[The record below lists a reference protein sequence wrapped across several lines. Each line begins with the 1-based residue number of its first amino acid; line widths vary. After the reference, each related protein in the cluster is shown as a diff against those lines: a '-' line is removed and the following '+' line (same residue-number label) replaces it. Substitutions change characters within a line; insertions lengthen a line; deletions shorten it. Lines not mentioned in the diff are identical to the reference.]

1 MDVKRVFV
9 LGAGSSIGH
18 SNGLFPSILN
28 FFGSAKK
35 LKLHRTEGFSQI
47 ANYALKILGKD
58 ISTQGQNIDIEA
70 FLTHIE
76 IEIERNPSPELLSIR
91 NEFLSFIQRLLI
103 GLSEQISNKKGEYNQ
118 LVEKLSK
125 SDTIITYN
133 WDLLL
138 DNFLGREEV
147 LGSIYGKSPKKD
159 ITNPHYNNFVNNFT
173 AIGEGTW
180 GGVSVKKPY
189 DHWDTDNGYFIKAH
203 GSIDWFYCSNEACRA
218 YRKVFP
224 VFDPDHDQHCSECHE
239 QLDCLIIPP
248 VLNKGYRN
256 YPLIRVLWNLAAKE
270 ISFANEI
277 VVWGYSL
284 PPTDFYTSWLLRQ
297 AREAPL
303 ERLTIINPSVISKTK
318 SKITLSITFIRKFFD
333 ILRGKLPKES
343 IKLYESFSDYYSDRD
358 IYKTHPILKP
368 LETYRNL

>member
-1 MDVKRVFV
+1 MNSKRIFV

-28 FFGSAKK
+28 FFASAKK
-35 LKLHRTEGFSQI
+35 LQLHKTDGYSQI
-47 ANYALKILGKD
+47 ADYAQRIIGKN
-58 ISTQGQNIDIEA
+58 ISTSGQNIDIEA

-76 IEIERNPSPELLSIR
+76 IEIERSPSPELLSIR
-91 NEFLSFIQRLLI
+91 QEILSFIRKLLI
-103 GLSEQISNKKGEYNQ
+103 GLSEKISKKKGEYNK
-118 LVEKLSK
+118 LVTNISK
-125 SDTIITYN
+125 SDTILTYN

-138 DNFLGREEV
+138 DNLLGREDV
-147 LGSIYGKSPKKD
+147 LGGTYGKSNKKS
-159 ITNPHYNNFVNNFT
+159 IKSNHYNDFINNFT

-180 GGVSVKKPY
+180 GGISVKKPY
-189 DHWDTDNGYFIKAH
+189 DHWDIDKGYFIKAH

-224 VFDPDHDQHCSECHE
+224 VFNPDHDQHCSECHE

-270 ISFANEI
+270 ISIANEI

-297 AREAPL
+297 ARKAPL
-303 ERLTIINPSVISKTK
+303 ERLIIINPGVVTKARSKT
-318 SKITLSITFIRKFFD
+318 TLSITFIRKFYD
-333 ILRGKLPKES
+333 ILRGKISKDSILLFES
-343 IKLYESFSDYYSDRD
+343 LDDYYSDRD
-358 IYKTHPILKP
+358 IYQVHNISKQLSS
-368 LETYRNL
+368 YSNL